1 MNGGGPMDQDE
12 RRDDAG
18 EVARA
23 LVEATFR
30 GDVATAT
37 SLCSPDLELRIEGTQ
52 VVRGHDGLTQLI
64 EFNEAVSTDIRV
76 EIHRVLSSGDTA
88 AVSRTTFL
96 TIGGQP
102 IELAVG
108 AFFTLRDGLVRE
120 WCDYQDM
127 GEVTRALG
135 H

>member
-1 MNGGGPMDQDE
+1 MDQDE
-12 RRDDAG
+12 RQRASG
-18 EVARA
+18 EVARE

-30 GDVATAT
+30 GDVAAATA
-37 SLCSPDLELRIEGTQ
+37 LCAPDLVLRIEGVQ
-52 VVRGHDGLTQLI
+52 EVRGLDGLAQLI
-64 EFNEAVSTDIRV
+64 EFNEEVSTDVRV

-96 TIGGQP
+96 TIGGNA
-102 IELAVG
+102 IELGVG
-108 AFFTLRDGLVRE
+108 SFFTLRDGLVCE
-120 WCDYQDM
+120 WSDYQDM

>member
-1 MNGGGPMDQDE
+1 MDGGGPMDQDE
-12 RRDDAG
+12 RRDGSG

-30 GDVATAT
+30 GDVDTAT
-37 SLCSPDLELRIEGTQ
+37 SLCTPDLELRIEGTQ
-52 VVRGHDGLTQLI
+52 VVRGRDGLAQLI
-64 EFNEAVSTDIRV
+64 EFNEEVSTDVRV

-96 TIGGQP
+96 TIGGTP
-102 IELAVG
+102 ITLAVG
-108 AFFTLRDGLVRE
+108 AFFTLRDGLVSE

>member
-1 MNGGGPMDQDE
+1 MDGGGPMDQDE
-12 RRDDAG
+12 RRGGSG

-30 GDVATAT
+30 GDVDTAT
-37 SLCSPDLELRIEGTQ
+37 SLCTPDLELRIEGTQ
-52 VVRGHDGLTQLI
+52 VVRGRDGLAQLI
-64 EFNEAVSTDIRV
+64 EFNEEVSTDVRV
-76 EIHRVLSSGDTA
+76 EINRVLSSGDTA

-96 TIGGQP
+96 TIGGTP
-102 IELAVG
+102 ITLAVG
-108 AFFTLRDGLVRE
+108 AFFTLRDGLVSE

>member
-1 MNGGGPMDQDE
+1 MDQDE
-12 RRDDAG
+12 RRGGSG
-18 EVARA
+18 EVARG

-30 GDVATAT
+30 GDVDTAT
-37 SLCSPDLELRIEGTQ
+37 SLCTPDLELRIEGTQ
-52 VVRGHDGLTQLI
+52 VVRGRDGLAQLI
-64 EFNEAVSTDIRV
+64 EFNEEVSTDVRV
-76 EIHRVLSSGDTA
+76 EIRRVLSSGDTA

-96 TIGGQP
+96 TIGGTP
-102 IELAVG
+102 ITLAVG
-108 AFFTLRDGLVRE
+108 AFFTLRDGLVSE